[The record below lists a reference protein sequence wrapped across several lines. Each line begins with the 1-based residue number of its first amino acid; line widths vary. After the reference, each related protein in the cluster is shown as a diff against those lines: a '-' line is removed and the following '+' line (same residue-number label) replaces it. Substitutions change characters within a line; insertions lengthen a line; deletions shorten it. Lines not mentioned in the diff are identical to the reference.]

1 MKRERS
7 ASVPKM
13 RVRRKE
19 NEKNKRSDEES
30 TKKIR
35 DGTRN
40 PLPIKRG
47 DQEESEKKT
56 DTGIQK
62 KKQKIA

>member
-19 NEKNKRSDEES
+19 NEKNKRSDEGS

-40 PLPIKRG
+40 PQTIKRG

-62 KKQKIA
+62 KQKIA